1 MQRIVRLKSDG
12 NDAFNQA
19 SRMSEGSFGYESL
32 LQKACVQYGECL
44 QSMIEYEV
52 QGVSL
57 QDENEFTKIKMA
69 IFLNLAV
76 ANLKLKNFEGCRKC
90 CNVCLLFCTKPN
102 LLLQLYDSELAVSMH
117 DGEDVIVNEDE
128 LSSISSDYVGI
139 AVKALY
145 RRGKALECVNS
156 CYSTA
161 LVSYQLA
168 LLLSPKS
175 ELLLEALSEL
185 KKNVTANFEQVTPV
199 NVLSMCTLEPV
210 DISALTINGGRLSAV
225 DGYWSQ
231 NKVETKLTIS
241 LDRLVVSADRQYLMR
256 STTSSSETVAP
267 FQLSKVE
274 FEEMGLRIFFNSSCL
289 FDLELE
295 YLIIPG
301 LCSWQVDKVPSSST
315 YEYLIIYLTKQQS
328 FENFAGC
335 EYWDRV
341 FRMEDPI
348 TTTEFIEL

>member
-1 MQRIVRLKSDG
+1 MQRIARLKGDG

-19 SRMSEGSFGYESL
+19 SRMSEDSFGYESL
-32 LQKACVQYGECL
+32 LQKACNQYGECL
-44 QSMIEYEV
+44 QSMLEYEV
-52 QGVSL
+52 QGVSP
-57 QDENEFTKIKMA
+57 QDENEFTKTKMV

-90 CNVCLLFCTKPN
+90 CSVCLLFCIKPY
-102 LLLQLYDSELAVSMH
+102 LLLQLYDSELAVSMN
-117 DGEDVIVNEDE
+117 DGEDVIVNEDD
-128 LSSISSDYVGI
+128 LSSISTDYVDI

-156 CYSTA
+156 CYSNA

-185 KKNVTANFEQVTPV
+185 KKNVSDKQVTPV
-199 NVLSMCTLEPV
+199 SVLSMCVLEPA
-210 DISALTINGGRLSAV
+210 DISALTINGGRLSAI

-231 NKVETKLTIS
+231 NKVETKLTIP
-241 LDRLVVSADRQYLMR
+241 LDRLVASADRQYLTR
-256 STTSSSETVAP
+256 TTTSSLETVTP

-274 FEEMGLRIFFNSSCL
+274 FEEMGLRIFFNNSCL

-295 YLIIPG
+295 YVIIPS
-301 LCSWQVDKVPSSST
+301 LCSWQVDKVPPSST

-328 FENFAGC
+328 YEKFEGC

-341 FRMEDPI
+341 FRVEDPI
-348 TTTEFIEL
+348 ATTEFIEL